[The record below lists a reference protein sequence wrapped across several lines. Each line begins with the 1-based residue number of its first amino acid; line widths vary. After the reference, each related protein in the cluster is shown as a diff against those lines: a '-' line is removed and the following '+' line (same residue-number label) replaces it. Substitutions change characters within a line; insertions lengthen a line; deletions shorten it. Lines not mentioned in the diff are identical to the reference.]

1 VNLPDK
7 YELIEELGK
16 RTLIEHA
23 PSYRPANKA
32 STPVKHADYRAVAS
46 FRPKV
51 QAKTIE
57 DTARLDA
64 KSTNTRWSADHR
76 ADARLALHD
85 LITGVSGGCGG
96 AGL

>member
-7 YELIEELGK
+7 YELIEERGK

-32 STPVKHADYRAVAS
+32 TTPVKHADYRAVAS

-64 KSTNTRWSADHR
+64 KSRNARWSADDR

-85 LITGVSGGCGG
+85 LITGVSGG
-96 AGL
+96 